1 MRRKRTIKGVVS
13 ASRNDGKESESGD
26 DDMVTRIFERF
37 FGKREE
43 SVLTFGLK
51 RVNAETNPEL
61 WPADVDVE
69 NYLTPIEG
77 IDDKVY
83 TRRTILE
90 SKLQDDYEVA
100 YDSDAWYLRQMLK
113 GTSLEERE
121 LMTLFDSSEIEDG
134 FSAVRFHEAVDGYGP
149 ALVLCETPEG
159 SIFGGYNPCGWVGYG
174 DQRDAISA
182 FLFTFPNGM
191 TSRPIK
197 LQKVGGPSL
206 AIEDDPN
213 AGPKF
218 GVGSLEC
225 AFGIDEPQRV
235 KSRLGSYYARLP
247 NKSNTLFT
255 RGESSKSARVS
266 RVRVFGAT
274 DCGLREVDQGEE
286 SSFYR

>member
-1 MRRKRTIKGVVS
+1 MQIAS
-13 ASRNDGKESESGD
+13 ARADDKSETDGDE
-26 DDMVTRIFERF
+26 DMVTRIFERI

-43 SVLTFGLK
+43 SVLTFGLG
-51 RVNAETNPEL
+51 RVNAEQNPEL
-61 WPADVDVE
+61 WPADVD
-69 NYLTPIEG
+69 NFLTPTEG

-83 TRRTILE
+83 TRRTILD
-90 SKLQDDYEVA
+90 SRLQDDYDVE
-100 YDSDAWYLRQMLK
+100 YDSDAWHLRQMLK

-121 LMTLFDSSEIEDG
+121 LITLFDTNEPEDG
-134 FSAVRFHEAVDGYGP
+134 FNALRFHEAVDGFGP
-149 ALVLCETPEG
+149 ALVLCTTPEG

-182 FLFTFPNGM
+182 FLFTFPEGALSN
-191 TSRPIK
+191 RPIK

-225 AFGIDEPQRV
+225 AFSIDEPQRV

-247 NKSNTLFT
+247 GTRKNSLFT
-255 RGESSKSARVS
+255 MGESPKSARVS
-266 RVRVFGAT
+266 RVRVYGGA
-274 DCGLREVDQGEE
+274 DCGLREVADGQE
-286 SSFYR
+286 SLFYR